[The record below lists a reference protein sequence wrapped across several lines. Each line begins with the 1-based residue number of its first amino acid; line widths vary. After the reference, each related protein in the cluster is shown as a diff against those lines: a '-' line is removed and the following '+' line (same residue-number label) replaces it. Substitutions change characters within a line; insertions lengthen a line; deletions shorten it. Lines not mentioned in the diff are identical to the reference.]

1 MQTTTFATPILPS
14 LVHINEE
21 CRCEIGCWR
30 LPCGHQLRHHRCTL
44 LGHRLQHQYRG
55 TGLPRSLQL
64 MRAIRSR
71 LQWRAH
77 WCQIHHLFACLQ
89 VFRDTMQVR
98 LLLGTTNGAAPH
110 FQRWQTEVPDDAP
123 CPNSQGGPRQLMPC
137 PVLGMI
143 LGLSRGATNRKN

>member
-1 MQTTTFATPILPS
+1 MATTSFAAPILPS
-14 LVHINEE
+14 PVQLDEE

-44 LGHRLQHQYRG
+44 PGHRLQHQYRG
-55 TGLPRSLQL
+55 MGLPLTLQL
-64 MRAIRSR
+64 MPEIRGR

-89 VFRDTMQVR
+89 MFRDTMQVR
-98 LLLGTTNGAAPH
+98 PPLGTTNRAAPH
-110 FQRWQTEVPDDAP
+110 FQRWQREVPNDAP
-123 CPNSQGGPRQLMPC
+123 CPNSQGGPCQLMPR

-143 LGLSRGATNRKN
+143 LGLSRGATNRMN